1 VRKLS
6 ALIVALLFLNIQPT
20 HAVETLP
27 QPFFNYLNS
36 KYLGDPGVILID
48 KATGEVI
55 YESGSTKARTP
66 ASVLKLTSAAAI
78 ALTLDASTVFK
89 TAIYKTEKR
98 GVFVI
103 WGENDPW
110 ITSNAKYRDANKRA
124 YMPKLIKAAFA
135 SDKKLKKITLIYK
148 GVNNS
153 DIYYAKKALKRRA
166 SVAYKPLS
174 KNIEVESLIT
184 EKISQ
189 VESPPL
195 SKMIRFAL
203 LYSDNVL
210 SQRLAMLATGKN
222 GYPLNKDGLNDM
234 IHEKLTSLNVDTTGM
249 YLVDGSGIGGS
260 NRISAVT
267 VSQLLLKIR
276 SEPQLQVVYDSL
288 PVGGESGTLIG
299 RYHTT
304 APQAVGIVKAK
315 TGSTRHTVSLAGF
328 TSSGEK
334 EYVFVVIADGV
345 GRTKRSQNA
354 ARSAIDRM
362 LGTITKPV
370 VIGLTPPTVE
380 NNPVAI
386 TQQPTYIKQR

>member
-1 VRKLS
+1 MRKLS
-6 ALIVALLFLNIQPT
+6 VFIVALLFLNIQPT

-48 KATGEVI
+48 KASGEVI

-78 ALTLDASTVFK
+78 ALTLDANTVFK

-174 KNIEVESLIT
+174 KDVEVESLIT
-184 EKISQ
+184 EKISE

-234 IHEKLTSLNVDTTGM
+234 AHEKLTSLGIDTTGM
-249 YLVDGSGIGGS
+249 KLVDGSGLGGS

-276 SEPQLQVVYDSL
+276 SEPQLKVVYDSL

-315 TGSTRHTVSLAGF
+315 TGSTRHTVSLAGY

-370 VIGLTPPTVE
+370 VIALTPPTVE

-386 TQQPTYIKQR
+386 SQ

>member
-1 VRKLS
+1 VKKLS
-6 ALIVALLFLNIQPT
+6 ALVVALLLLNIQPT
-20 HAVETLP
+20 YAVETLP

-36 KYLGDPGVILID
+36 KYLGNPGVILID
-48 KATGEVI
+48 KASGEVI

-135 SDKKLKKITLIYK
+135 SDKKLKKITLISK

-184 EKISQ
+184 EKLSE

-234 IHEKLTSLNVDTTGM
+234 ANAKLTALGIDTTGM
-249 YLVDGSGIGGS
+249 KLVDGSGLGGS
-260 NRISAVT
+260 NRVSAVT

-276 SEPQLQVVYDSL
+276 SEPQLKVVYDSL

-315 TGSTRHTVSLAGF
+315 TGSTRHTVSLAGY

-370 VIGLTPPTVE
+370 VIGLTPPTVD
-380 NNPVAI
+380 NNQAAI
-386 TQQPTYIKQR
+386 SQ

>member
-1 VRKLS
+1 MRKLS
-6 ALIVALLFLNIQPT
+6 VFIVALLFLNIQPT

-48 KATGEVI
+48 KASGEVI

-78 ALTLDASTVFK
+78 ALTLDANTVFK

-174 KNIEVESLIT
+174 KDVEVESLIT
-184 EKISQ
+184 EKISE

-234 IHEKLTSLNVDTTGM
+234 AHEKLTTLGIDTKGM
-249 YLVDGSGIGGS
+249 KLVDGSGLGGS

-276 SEPQLQVVYDSL
+276 SEPQLKVVYDSL

-315 TGSTRHTVSLAGF
+315 TGSTRHTVSLAGY
-328 TSSGEK
+328 TSAGEK

-386 TQQPTYIKQR
+386 TQ

>member
-1 VRKLS
+1 MRKLS
-6 ALIVALLFLNIQPT
+6 VFIVSLLFLNIQPT

-48 KATGEVI
+48 KASGEVI

-78 ALTLDASTVFK
+78 ALTLDANTVFK

-184 EKISQ
+184 EKLSE

-195 SKMIRFAL
+195 SKMIRFAM

-234 IHEKLTSLNVDTTGM
+234 AHEKLTSLGIDTTGM
-249 YLVDGSGIGGS
+249 KLVDGSGLGGS

-276 SEPQLQVVYDSL
+276 SEPQLKVVYDSL

-315 TGSTRHTVSLAGF
+315 TGSTRHTVSLAGY
-328 TSSGEK
+328 TSAGEK

-380 NNPVAI
+380 NNPVTI
-386 TQQPTYIKQR
+386 TQ

>member
-1 VRKLS
+1 MRKLS
-6 ALIVALLFLNIQPT
+6 VFIVALLFLNIQPT
-20 HAVETLP
+20 HAVGTLP

-48 KATGEVI
+48 KASGEVI

-66 ASVLKLTSAAAI
+66 ASVLKLTTAATI

-184 EKISQ
+184 EKLSE

-195 SKMIRFAL
+195 SKMIRFAM

-234 IHEKLTSLNVDTTGM
+234 AHEKLTTLGIDTKGM
-249 YLVDGSGIGGS
+249 KLVDGSGLGGS

-276 SEPQLQVVYDSL
+276 SEPQLKVVYDSL

-315 TGSTRHTVSLAGF
+315 TGSTRHTVSLAGY
-328 TSSGEK
+328 TSAGEK

-380 NNPVAI
+380 NNPVTI
-386 TQQPTYIKQR
+386 TQ

>member
-1 VRKLS
+1 MRKLS
-6 ALIVALLFLNIQPT
+6 ALIVTLIFLNIQPT

-48 KATGEVI
+48 KASGEVI

-174 KNIEVESLIT
+174 KNIDVESLIT
-184 EKISQ
+184 EKISG

-222 GYPLNKDGLNDM
+222 GYPLNKEGLNDM
-234 IHEKLTSLNVDTTGM
+234 AHEKLTTLGIDTKGM
-249 YLVDGSGIGGS
+249 KLVDGSGLSGS

-276 SEPQLQVVYDSL
+276 SEPQLKVVYDSL

-315 TGSTRHTVSLAGF
+315 TGSTRHTVSLAGY
-328 TSSGEK
+328 TTSGEK

-345 GRTKRSQNA
+345 GRTKRLQNA

-380 NNPVAI
+380 NTPVAI
-386 TQQPTYIKQR
+386 PQ

>member
-1 VRKLS
+1 MRKLS
-6 ALIVALLFLNIQPT
+6 ALIVALIFLNIQPT

-48 KATGEVI
+48 KASGEVI

-78 ALTLDASTVFK
+78 ALTLDANTVFK

-174 KNIEVESLIT
+174 KNIDVESLIT
-184 EKISQ
+184 EKISG

-210 SQRLAMLATGKN
+210 SQRLAMLATRKN
-222 GYPLNKDGLNDM
+222 GYPLNKDGLNEM
-234 IHEKLTSLNVDTTGM
+234 ANEKLTALGIDTKGM
-249 YLVDGSGIGGS
+249 KLVDGSGLSGS

-276 SEPQLQVVYDSL
+276 SEPQLKVVYDSL

-315 TGSTRHTVSLAGF
+315 TGSTRHTVSLAGY
-328 TSSGEK
+328 TTSGEK

-345 GRTKRSQNA
+345 GRTKRLQNA

-380 NNPVAI
+380 NTPAAI
-386 TQQPTYIKQR
+386 PQ

>member
-1 VRKLS
+1 MRKLS
-6 ALIVALLFLNIQPT
+6 VFIVALLFLNIQPT

-48 KATGEVI
+48 KASGEVI

-78 ALTLDASTVFK
+78 ALTLDANTVFK

-174 KNIEVESLIT
+174 KNIDVESLIT
-184 EKISQ
+184 EKISG

-234 IHEKLTSLNVDTTGM
+234 AHEKLTTLGIDTTGM
-249 YLVDGSGIGGS
+249 KLVDGSGLGGS

-276 SEPQLQVVYDSL
+276 SEPQLKVVYDSL

-315 TGSTRHTVSLAGF
+315 TGSTRHTVSLAGY
-328 TSSGEK
+328 TSAGEK

-380 NNPVAI
+380 NTPVAI
-386 TQQPTYIKQR
+386 TQ

>member
-1 VRKLS
+1 MRKLS
-6 ALIVALLFLNIQPT
+6 VFIVALLFLNIQPT

-174 KNIEVESLIT
+174 KDVEVESLIT
-184 EKISQ
+184 EKISE

-234 IHEKLTSLNVDTTGM
+234 VHEKLNSLNVDTTGM
-249 YLVDGSGIGGS
+249 KLVDGSGLGGS

-276 SEPQLQVVYDSL
+276 SEPQLKVVYDSL

-315 TGSTRHTVSLAGF
+315 TGSTRHTVSLAGY

-370 VIGLTPPTVE
+370 VIGLTPPTVD
-380 NNPVAI
+380 NNQAAI
-386 TQQPTYIKQR
+386 SQ

>member
-1 VRKLS
+1 MRKLS
-6 ALIVALLFLNIQPT
+6 VFIAALLFLNIQPT

-48 KATGEVI
+48 KASGEVI

-78 ALTLDASTVFK
+78 ALTLDANTVFK

-195 SKMIRFAL
+195 SKMIRFAM

-234 IHEKLTSLNVDTTGM
+234 AHEKLTTLGIDTTGM
-249 YLVDGSGIGGS
+249 KLVDGSGLGGS

-315 TGSTRHTVSLAGF
+315 TGSTRHTVSLAGY

-370 VIGLTPPTVE
+370 VIGLTPPTVD
-380 NNPVAI
+380 NNQAAI
-386 TQQPTYIKQR
+386 SQ

>member
-1 VRKLS
+1 MRKLS
-6 ALIVALLFLNIQPT
+6 VLIVALLFLNIQPT

-48 KATGEVI
+48 KASGEVI

-174 KNIEVESLIT
+174 KNIDVESLIT

-234 IHEKLTSLNVDTTGM
+234 AHEKLTTLGIDTTGM
-249 YLVDGSGIGGS
+249 KLVDGSGLGGS

-315 TGSTRHTVSLAGF
+315 TGSTRHTVSLAGY

-386 TQQPTYIKQR
+386 TQ

>member
-1 VRKLS
+1 MKKLPV
-6 ALIVALLFLNIQPT
+6 LVVALLLLNIQPT

-36 KYLGDPGVILID
+36 KYLGDPGIILID
-48 KATGEVI
+48 KASGEVI
-55 YESGSTKARTP
+55 YESGSTKPRTP

-78 ALTLDASTVFK
+78 AMTLDANTVFK

-184 EKISQ
+184 EKLSE

-195 SKMIRFAL
+195 SKMIKFAL

-210 SQRLAMLATGKN
+210 SQRLVMLATGRN
-222 GYPLNKDGLNDM
+222 GYPLTKMGLNDM
-234 IHEKLTSLNVDTTGM
+234 VTEKLTLLGVDTTGM
-249 YLVDGSGIGGS
+249 NLVDGSGLGGS

-276 SEPQLQVVYDSL
+276 SEPQLKVVYDSL

-315 TGSTRHTVSLAGF
+315 TGSTRHTVSLAGY

-334 EYVFVVIADGV
+334 EYIFVVIADGV
-345 GRTKRSQNA
+345 GRTKRLQNA

-386 TQQPTYIKQR
+386 PQ

>member
-1 VRKLS
+1 MKKLS
-6 ALIVALLFLNIQPT
+6 ALVVALLLLNIQPT

-48 KATGEVI
+48 KASGEVI

-66 ASVLKLTSAAAI
+66 ASVLKLTTTAAI

-174 KNIEVESLIT
+174 KDIEVESLIT
-184 EKISQ
+184 EKLSE

-234 IHEKLTSLNVDTTGM
+234 VHEKLNSLNVDTTGM
-249 YLVDGSGIGGS
+249 KLVDGSGLGGS

-276 SEPQLQVVYDSL
+276 SEPQLKVVYDSL

-315 TGSTRHTVSLAGF
+315 TGSTRHTVSLAGY

-370 VIGLTPPTVE
+370 VIGLTPPTVD
-380 NNPVAI
+380 NNQAAI
-386 TQQPTYIKQR
+386 SQ

>member
-1 VRKLS
+1 MKKLS
-6 ALIVALLFLNIQPT
+6 ALVVALLLLNIQPT

-48 KATGEVI
+48 KASGEVI

-174 KNIEVESLIT
+174 KDIEVESLIT
-184 EKISQ
+184 EKLSE

-234 IHEKLTSLNVDTTGM
+234 VHEKLNSLNVDTTGM
-249 YLVDGSGIGGS
+249 KLVDGSGLGGS

-276 SEPQLQVVYDSL
+276 SEPQLKVVYDSL

-315 TGSTRHTVSLAGF
+315 TGSTRHTVSLAGY

-370 VIGLTPPTVE
+370 VIGLTPPTVD
-380 NNPVAI
+380 NNQAAI
-386 TQQPTYIKQR
+386 SQ

>member
-1 VRKLS
+1 MRKLS
-6 ALIVALLFLNIQPT
+6 IFIVSLLFLNIQPT

-66 ASVLKLTSAAAI
+66 ASVLKLTTAATI

-174 KNIEVESLIT
+174 KDVEVESLVT
-184 EKISQ
+184 EKLTE

-234 IHEKLTSLNVDTTGM
+234 ANEKLTSLGIDTKGM
-249 YLVDGSGIGGS
+249 KLVDGSGLSGA
-260 NRISAVT
+260 NRVSAVT

-276 SEPQLQVVYDSL
+276 SEPQLKVVYDSL

-315 TGSTRHTVSLAGF
+315 TGSTRHTVSLAGY

-386 TQQPTYIKQR
+386 TQ

>member
-184 EKISQ
+184 EKLSE

-195 SKMIRFAL
+195 SKMIRFAM

-234 IHEKLTSLNVDTTGM
+234 AHEKLTTLGIDTKGM
-249 YLVDGSGIGGS
+249 KLVDGSGLGGS

-276 SEPQLQVVYDSL
+276 SEPQLKVVYDSL

-315 TGSTRHTVSLAGF
+315 TGSTRHTVSLAGY
-328 TSSGEK
+328 TSAGEK

-380 NNPVAI
+380 NNPVTI
-386 TQQPTYIKQR
+386 TQ

>member
-1 VRKLS
+1 MRKLS
-6 ALIVALLFLNIQPT
+6 VFIVALLFLNIQPS
-20 HAVETLP
+20 HAVEALP

-66 ASVLKLTSAAAI
+66 ASVLKLTTAATI

-110 ITSNAKYRDANKRA
+110 ITSNARYRDANKRA

-135 SDKKLKKITLIYK
+135 SDKKLKRITLIYK

-174 KNIEVESLIT
+174 KNIEVESLVT
-184 EKISQ
+184 EKLTE

-234 IHEKLTSLNVDTTGM
+234 ANEKLTSLGIDTKGM
-249 YLVDGSGIGGS
+249 KLVDGSGLSGA
-260 NRISAVT
+260 NRVSAVT

-276 SEPQLQVVYDSL
+276 SESQLKVVYDSL

-315 TGSTRHTVSLAGF
+315 TGSTRHTVSLAGY
-328 TSSGEK
+328 TSAGEK

-370 VIGLTPPTVE
+370 VIALTPPTVE

-386 TQQPTYIKQR
+386 SQ

>member
-1 VRKLS
+1 VKKLS
-6 ALIVALLFLNIQPT
+6 ALVVALLLFNIQPT

-48 KATGEVI
+48 KASGEVI

-78 ALTLDASTVFK
+78 ALTLDANTVFK

-153 DIYYAKKALKRRA
+153 DIYYAQTALKRRA

-174 KNIEVESLIT
+174 KDIVVESLIT
-184 EKISQ
+184 EKLSE

-222 GYPLNKDGLNDM
+222 GYPLNRDGLNDM
-234 IHEKLTSLNVDTTGM
+234 VHEKLNSLNVDTTGM
-249 YLVDGSGIGGS
+249 KLVDGSGLGGL

-276 SEPQLQVVYDSL
+276 SEPQLKVVYDSL

-315 TGSTRHTVSLAGF
+315 TGSTRHTVSLAGY

-370 VIGLTPPTVE
+370 VIGLTPPTVD
-380 NNPVAI
+380 NNQAAI
-386 TQQPTYIKQR
+386 SQ

>member
-1 VRKLS
+1 MRKLS
-6 ALIVALLFLNIQPT
+6 VFIVSLLFLNIQPT

-66 ASVLKLTSAAAI
+66 ASVLKLTSTAAI
-78 ALTLDASTVFK
+78 ALTLVASTVFK

-222 GYPLNKDGLNDM
+222 GYPLNKEGLNDM
-234 IHEKLTSLNVDTTGM
+234 AHEKLTTLGIDTKGM
-249 YLVDGSGIGGS
+249 KLVDGSGLGGS

-276 SEPQLQVVYDSL
+276 SEPQLKVVYDSL

-386 TQQPTYIKQR
+386 TQ

>member
-1 VRKLS
+1 MRKLS
-6 ALIVALLFLNIQPT
+6 VFIVALLFLNIQPT

-48 KATGEVI
+48 KASGEVI

-78 ALTLDASTVFK
+78 ALTLDANTVFK

-184 EKISQ
+184 EKLSE

-234 IHEKLTSLNVDTTGM
+234 AHEKLTTLGIDTKGM
-249 YLVDGSGIGGS
+249 KLVDGSGLGGS

-276 SEPQLQVVYDSL
+276 SEPQLKVVYDSL

-315 TGSTRHTVSLAGF
+315 TGSTRHTVSLAGY
-328 TSSGEK
+328 TSAGEK

-386 TQQPTYIKQR
+386 TQ

>member
-1 VRKLS
+1 MRKLS
-6 ALIVALLFLNIQPT
+6 VFIAAFLFLNIQPT

-48 KATGEVI
+48 KASGEVI

-78 ALTLDASTVFK
+78 ALTLDANTVFK

-234 IHEKLTSLNVDTTGM
+234 AHEKLTTLGVDTTGM
-249 YLVDGSGIGGS
+249 KLVDGSGLGGS

-315 TGSTRHTVSLAGF
+315 TGSTRHTVSLAGY

-386 TQQPTYIKQR
+386 TQ

>member
-1 VRKLS
+1 MRKLS
-6 ALIVALLFLNIQPT
+6 VFIVALLFLNIQPT

-48 KATGEVI
+48 KASGEVI

-66 ASVLKLTSAAAI
+66 ASVLKLTTAATI

-184 EKISQ
+184 EKLSE

-195 SKMIRFAL
+195 SKMIRFAM

-234 IHEKLTSLNVDTTGM
+234 AHEKLTTLGIDTKGM
-249 YLVDGSGIGGS
+249 KLVDGSGLGGS

-276 SEPQLQVVYDSL
+276 SEPQLKVVYDSL

-315 TGSTRHTVSLAGF
+315 TGSTRHTVSLAGY

-386 TQQPTYIKQR
+386 TQ